1 MTVALILTGP
11 PGAGKSSVLE
21 ALTTLLE
28 IDGVE
33 YSALE
38 SEQLAWGSPWL
49 SAAQWLP
56 QLAAVMALQRDVG
69 RRLLLV
75 AATTE
80 TTDELRGVA
89 EAVGADRTL
98 VVLLVAA
105 PDVVAARIDARE
117 PDRWPGKA
125 DLISHARRLAVAMP
139 RDLEGV
145 DARIETGG
153 RAAVDV
159 AVEVRE
165 VLAPALRAG
174 AVRRAARC

>member
-49 SAAQWLP
+49 ATAQSLP
-56 QLAAVMALQRDVG
+56 QLAAVMALQRDAW
-69 RRLLLV
+69 RRLFLV

-105 PDVVAARIDARE
+105 PDVIAARIEARE

-125 DLISHARRLAVAMP
+125 DLISHARRPAVSMP
-139 RDLEGV
+139 RELEGV

-159 AVEVRE
+159 AVEVRD

-174 AVRRAARC
+174 ASSRR